1 MNFGKQ
7 LMSGKKLANL
17 SLFSIS
23 QMLNKEWEY
32 QPTGIINIDLYL
44 NTIQLLSKLGP
55 GFLIWRPLFCIQNDR
70 LVQKKILQRTCE
82 SLHLRSED
90 LS

>member
-1 MNFGKQ
+1 
-7 LMSGKKLANL
+7 MSGKKLANL

-55 GFLIWRPLFCIQNDR
+55 GFLI
-70 LVQKKILQRTCE
+70 
-82 SLHLRSED
+82 
-90 LS
+90 